1 MSRLRNT
8 PLRATGRW
16 LLTLVAVIAITL
28 ACVSTGLR
36 LAAWQIDRLSPWLVS
51 WVEGQLDARAA
62 LGHLALDIHHLDPQ
76 LTMDDLALE
85 SRGGQPLLSVDHAS
99 GRFET
104 LASWRR
110 GAPVVTAGEIQGLT
124 LHLYETPEG
133 DWTWPE
139 GAGSRWFGGSG
150 PREPGRMPD
159 VDAWLKTL
167 LRQQAEIED
176 ATLVLH
182 GREREARVTLS
193 RLALA
198 SRNGKASIEAVLE
211 QSQGQ
216 SDGSQAAES
225 ANGSAATL
233 HVAID
238 GAGDAPQA
246 RFVGSL
252 NLSALSP
259 ALAVLTA
266 PPGTKVWQGKV
277 WRGKALGQAD
287 GRAAISGEWRDGGL
301 RSGRL
306 TLDVPS
312 LRIVDTRNETSETLT
327 DLGLDAGLTRDSA
340 GQWRA
345 WIDDLRVSRAGLA
358 DVDWPS
364 ALQAQSTDDGWWLRT
379 TPFDIDGM
387 TDYLRFVPLPF
398 DIAQPLIQLDPR
410 GHVAGLEVG
419 QDHGEWYAQSA
430 LEQVSLTAWNEIP
443 GGGPVDAWATFRG
456 RGGSVAFTGGEHTA
470 FSIPSVYAD
479 PLDLSSASGAI
490 DWRLTQEGAVISG
503 EGLKAGWRGASAE
516 GRFGL
521 TLFDDD
527 DKPGSFLLDLSFAD
541 ADARHSGVLSWLP
554 TRVIDDPQLLEWF
567 GGDIGGMVTRGEL
580 GLSLTLT
587 DKEAPEGQMFVN
599 PDDRFTLS
607 LDVADGH
614 LQYAPDWP
622 TLEDVEGHLQVD
634 NMDLQAQVDH
644 ATSHDL
650 TTRDATV
657 TLADKQLAID
667 GHVTGSSGGLLDFLA
682 HAPLEDMS
690 ETFGLWQSEG
700 RVDAKLHIGMPMT
713 EQSDA
718 ETDMAVDVQGQAD
731 VDSLTFPELQLT
743 FGDIDG
749 DLRYRREK
757 GEDYV
762 TGTLDARALDG
773 PVQARFNIGGRDDAL
788 DPGIAIQGQARGQG
802 ILAWSGLQRIGG
814 LLDGVFPY
822 HAAITF
828 DDQDNASLTLR
839 SDLEG
844 LAIHLPPPFGKS
856 PESREPLAIDA
867 DIAAGS
873 GQVTLGSQ
881 KQGSQTPESGTPS
894 EWARARWRTLG
905 EQAQGQVWLEGWPGE
920 QAAWPSEPGWYVLWR
935 PNRLD
940 TQRWVQAL
948 SQLQAAETGRS
959 GGGSEE
965 KTSIASDGGQPDELP
980 VKDGGGLKRV
990 ALSTPCILVDGRCLG
1005 GLQADASPLTDG
1017 WRLSLDGEIA
1027 AGQVSWQPDAAIPID
1042 ADLQRLNLDALTPK
1056 TAPKTEGDGE
1066 SQAQGLMSQV
1076 EVTPQ
1081 PVALPSELS
1090 KVPPGHVH
1098 IAEFERQGQRFGP
1111 LEASWHAD
1119 DRRLT
1124 IDPLTLTLGE
1134 LELAGALTWEAAGD
1148 ASLSRAQMSATG
1160 GDVGS
1165 AFRVL
1170 DQPVPVTSESGKANL
1185 QLTWPGAPWQFAL
1198 PLSSGRV
1205 QATLRNGRL
1214 RQVHSSSAKL
1224 VGLFNLDNVLRRL
1237 QLDFSDVTDGGTAF
1251 NRIDGSATLYNG
1263 ILKSEEPVMID
1274 GTSTRFTLAGSVDLN
1289 RQTLDQRL
1297 GITVPVSQ
1305 NLPLVAVMA
1314 GAPQVGLGL
1323 FVLHKL
1329 FGQWLDSVTQ
1339 IYYRIEG
1346 PWSSP
1351 DINLESA
1358 Q

>member
-16 LLTLVAVIAITL
+16 LLTLVAVIAIAL

-36 LAAWQIDRLSPWLVS
+36 LAALQIDRLSPWLVS
-51 WVEGQLDARAA
+51 WVEGQLDARAG

-76 LTMDDLALE
+76 LTMHDLTLE

-104 LASWRR
+104 LASWQR
-110 GAPVVTAGEIQGLT
+110 GAPIVTAGEIQGLT

-159 VDAWLKTL
+159 IDAWLKTL

-198 SRNGKASIEAVLE
+198 SRNGKASIQAVIE
-211 QSQGQ
+211 RSQGQ

-233 HVAID
+233 HIAID

-266 PPGTKVWQGKV
+266 PPGTNMWG
-277 WRGKALGQAD
+277 GKALGQAD
-287 GRAAISGEWRDGGL
+287 GRATISGEWRDGGL

-327 DLGLDAGLTRDSA
+327 DLGLNAGLTRDSA

-345 WIDDLRVSRAGLA
+345 WIDDLRVSHAGLA

-379 TPFDIDGM
+379 TPFDVDGM

-398 DIAQPLIQLDPR
+398 DIAQPLIHLDPR

-456 RGGSVAFTGGEHTA
+456 RGGSVAFTGGEHTT
-470 FSIPSVYAD
+470 FSLPSVYAD

-490 DWRLTQEGAVISG
+490 DWRLTQEGAVFSG
-503 EGLKAGWRGASAE
+503 EDLKAGWRGASAE

-521 TLFDDD
+521 TLFDAD

-554 TRVIDDPQLLEWF
+554 TRVIDDPQLLKWF
-567 GGDIGGMVTRGEL
+567 GGDIGGMVKRGEL

-607 LDVADGH
+607 LDITDGH

-682 HAPLEDMS
+682 DAPLEDMS

-773 PVQARFNIGGRDDAL
+773 PLQARFNIGGRDDAL
-788 DPGIAIQGQARGQG
+788 EPGIAIQGQAWGQG

-856 PESREPLAIDA
+856 PEAKEALAIDA
-867 DIAAGS
+867 DLGS
-873 GQVTLGSQ
+873 GSGTVTLADWG
-881 KQGSQTPESGTPS
+881 
-894 EWARARWRTLG
+894 RARWRTIDDD
-905 EQAQGQVWLEGWPGE
+905 AQGQVWLEGWPGE

-935 PNRLD
+935 PNRVD
-940 TQRWVQAL
+940 TQRWVEAL
-948 SQLQAAETGRS
+948 TQL
-959 GGGSEE
+959 
-965 KTSIASDGGQPDELP
+965 KASDAASVSRSRVETTLEDDVGAPGAQP
-980 VKDGGGLKRV
+980 VKSGGGLKRV
-990 ALSTPCILVDGRCLG
+990 ALSTPCILVEGRCLG
-1005 GLQADASPLTDG
+1005 GLQVDAAPLSKG
-1017 WRLSLDGEIA
+1017 WRLSLAGEIA
-1027 AGQVSWQPDAAIPID
+1027 AGEANWQPQAAMPID
-1042 ADLQRLNLDALTPK
+1042 VDLQRLNLDALTPEK
-1056 TAPKTEGDGE
+1056 KNRADHDAASSLMDEIETAPH
-1066 SQAQGLMSQV
+1066 
-1076 EVTPQ
+1076 
-1081 PVALPSELS
+1081 PVGLPSWLA
-1090 KVPPGHVH
+1090 KIPAGHVRV
-1098 IAEFERQGQRFGP
+1098 AEFERQGQRFGP
-1111 LEASWHAD
+1111 WEATWQAD
-1119 DRRLT
+1119 DRHLT
-1124 IDPLTLTLGE
+1124 VEPLALSLGE
-1134 LELAGALTWEAAGD
+1134 LDLSGSLDWEASGG
-1148 ASLSRAQMSATG
+1148 ASLSRVQLHASG
-1160 GDVGS
+1160 GNVGS
-1165 AFRVL
+1165 AFRIL
-1170 DQPVPVTSESGKANL
+1170 GQPVPVTSDSAKADM
-1185 QLTWPGAPWQFAL
+1185 QLSWPGAPWQFSL
-1198 PLSSGRV
+1198 PLSTGRV
-1205 QATLRNGRL
+1205 QTTMNTGQL
-1214 RQVHSSSAKL
+1214 RQIHSSGAKL
-1224 VGLFNLDNVLRRL
+1224 VGLFNLDNILRRL
-1237 QLDFSDVTDGGTAF
+1237 QLDFSDVTSGGTAF
-1251 NRIDGSATLYNG
+1251 NRIDGSATLYDG
-1263 ILKSEEPVMID
+1263 VLKSQGPVVIE
-1274 GTSTRFTLAGSVDLN
+1274 GTSTRFTLTGSVDLN
-1289 RQTLDQRL
+1289 RQTLNQRL

-1323 FVLHKL
+1323 FAFHKL
-1329 FGQWLDSVTQ
+1329 FGRWLDSATQ

-1351 DINLESA
+1351 NINLESA
-1358 Q
+1358 R